1 MSDPP
6 DLRASDAERERTVQ
20 VLREHALA
28 GRLTVEELEERCER
42 AYGAR
47 IRGELDALLGDLP
60 RAPAERAPT
69 QRPPVDPGG
78 IGRQPFTFVF
88 EHPVPPA
95 RAMTVA
101 LTTMA
106 PALARAG
113 YELVDREE
121 RRMWFDYAYRPG
133 WVVVPVILMPFIG
146 LLALLVKEHDRISV
160 QFEDAPGGGTR
171 MVVHGRAPRRVRRAF
186 AELSP

>member
-1 MSDPP
+1 MSNPP

-78 IGRQPFTFVF
+78 IGRRPFTFVF

-95 RAMTVA
+95 RGQS
-101 LTTMA
+101 
-106 PALARAG
+106 R
-113 YELVDREE
+113 
-121 RRMWFDYAYRPG
+121 
-133 WVVVPVILMPFIG
+133 
-146 LLALLVKEHDRISV
+146 
-160 QFEDAPGGGTR
+160 
-171 MVVHGRAPRRVRRAF
+171 
-186 AELSP
+186 